1 VAAAPVFLAMSLL
14 PECHR
19 WSERAILALDDAT
32 RGGADEMHL
41 QAALGL
47 SLMFA
52 RGGSDAARA
61 ALNRS
66 LAIAEDRGEDLNQM
80 QLLGPLHMF
89 HMRVGD
95 FRTSLH
101 FAKRSSAVAE
111 TVADPAAI
119 TLAHSLLGISF
130 HLIGDLSGARVE
142 LEAALRGPR
151 AQHTGTIHLGFDHH
165 DWAGIALAR
174 TLWVQGLPVQ
184 AVACARRTVENAAS
198 KGHPV
203 TLSGT
208 LNRAISVFL
217 WTDDLQ
223 SAEQHLDW
231 FISHAESHGL
241 LPWLTVGRGIKGQ
254 LALRRGDTEEGV
266 GNLR

>member
-1 VAAAPVFLAMSLL
+1 EP
-14 PECHR
+14 
-19 WSERAILALDDAT
+19 
-32 RGGADEMHL
+32 
-41 QAALGL
+41 
-47 SLMFA
+47 
-52 RGGSDAARA
+52 
-61 ALNRS
+61 
-66 LAIAEDRGEDLNQM
+66 
-80 QLLGPLHMF
+80 
-89 HMRVGD
+89 
-95 FRTSLH
+95 
-101 FAKRSSAVAE
+101 
-111 TVADPAAI
+111 VADPAAI
-119 TLAHSLLGISF
+119 ALAHSLLGIAF

-174 TLWVQGLPVQ
+174 TLWLQGLPVQ

-217 WTDDLQ
+217 WTGDLQ
-223 SAEQHLDW
+223 SAERHLDW

-254 LALRRGDTEEGV
+254 LTLRRGDTEEGV
-266 GNLR
+266 RNLRGCLKELHATRYELLTTEFNIALAQGLATIGRLAEGMTLIDETIRLVEANGDLVYLPELLRVKGGLILSMPQPSTDDAEMCFAQSLELSRRQGARAWELRTAVDLAA